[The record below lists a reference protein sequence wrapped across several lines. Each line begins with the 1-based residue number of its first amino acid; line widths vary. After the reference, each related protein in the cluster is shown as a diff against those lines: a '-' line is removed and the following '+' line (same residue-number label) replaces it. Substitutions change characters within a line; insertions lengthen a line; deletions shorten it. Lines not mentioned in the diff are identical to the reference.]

1 MSPLL
6 RFIIGVFIV
15 LHGLVHLLYLGQSR
29 RLFELQPGMV
39 WPDGS
44 WAFSK
49 LFGDEATRWLASVFC
64 VLAAIGFVV
73 GGTGIL
79 VGQAWWHPVV
89 VGSAVL
95 SAAIFILLWD
105 GKMQKLADKGGIGI
119 LINLAILV
127 LVLIIAS
134 SAFGST
140 PLPEPPTAHEPGQL
154 AKAEDVF
161 GTFYAYVPTTVPEKA
176 EILVL
181 VHGTPPKDETAEWN
195 AEYYAANWIDFA
207 EAYGYILIAPAF
219 NQEDFSS
226 RRGDHAMS
234 GYRGLFGREIGA
246 DEWVLRLVKAHEAA
260 FGSADE
266 GFYLYG
272 HSAGGQFTGRFL
284 VTHPESVKKAVIT
297 SAATYPQPNAEVA
310 WPFGMGE
317 LHTDI
322 EWDSDTIQAMD
333 IVPDK
338 QKWLAATQVPLTV
351 IVGLNDTA
359 ELPPSL
365 IPGQRGKNRF
375 VIARNWIGDMAAFA
389 EANGLE
395 SRFKL
400 EIIPG
405 QGHSM
410 SGLIPYSQEAL
421 ISQ

>member
-1 MSPLL
+1 LT
-6 RFIIGVFIV
+6 
-15 LHGLVHLLYLGQSR
+15 
-29 RLFELQPGMV
+29 
-39 WPDGS
+39 
-44 WAFSK
+44 
-49 LFGDEATRWLASVFC
+49 EAHIKSLIA
-64 VLAAIGFVV
+64 L
-73 GGTGIL
+73 IL
-79 VGQAWWHPVV
+79 VI
-89 VGSAVL
+89 VL
-95 SAAIFILLWD
+95 SAC
-105 GKMQKLADKGGIGI
+105 G
-119 LINLAILV
+119 
-127 LVLIIAS
+127 S
-134 SAFGST
+134 S

-154 AKAEDVF
+154 EKGEDVF
-161 GTFYAYVPTTVPEKA
+161 GTFYAYVPTTLPEKP

-181 VHGTPPKDETAEWN
+181 VHGTPPKDETPEWN
-195 AEYYAANWIDFA
+195 AEYYATNWINFA
-207 EAYGYILIAPAF
+207 EEHGYILIAPAF

-246 DEWVLRLVKAHEAA
+246 DEWVLRLVRAHQQAL
-260 FGSADE
+260 GSANE
-266 GFYLYG
+266 QFYLYG

-297 SAATYPQPNAEVA
+297 AAATYPQPTTEVA

-322 EWDSDTIQAMD
+322 EWDADTIKNVD

-338 QKWLAATQVPLTV
+338 QKWLAATQIPLTV

-365 IPGQRGKNRF
+365 IPGQKGRNRY
-375 VIARNWIGDMAAFA
+375 VIARNWVQDMAAFA
-389 EANGLE
+389 EASGLE
-395 SRFKL
+395 SRFQF

-421 ISQ
+421 VSQ